1 MAKRLA
7 PVVLFLAVGAFIGGI
22 LGMIFV
28 GDPTYMAATVGG
40 FLAFLTVGVVSGNT
54 ITAAM
59 AGHALARVDSV
70 QRTGAS
76 TGDLQ
81 LCTLRLRV
89 KPDRGASFEATTEY
103 YMSPEQLRTIGPG
116 AVLVVMR
123 HPDKAV
129 SVVSMPPAAW
139 VAKAEAARRDP
150 TFFSGPTVLAQNVGG
165 EPRRTPAVVKIAIV
179 LVGAALVL
187 IPAYGSIA
195 RATESIA
202 AGDWDGTSMVT
213 GNYQQLAVDAIAE
226 VAGGYEFTSIQFY
239 ETYVIAVA
247 PTYPGADTTD
257 EYMWRYGHAFREG
270 PDLIQEEDL
279 SSALFDASG
288 LDFSV
293 VARVTREALA
303 ATTVEGIETVY
314 PRVDGAGNPK
324 ISVYLSGT
332 YKHESLTYDFE
343 GTLLESR

>member
-7 PVVLFLAVGAFIGGI
+7 PVVLFLAIGAFIGGI
-22 LGMIFV
+22 LGMVFV
-28 GDPTYMAATVGG
+28 GDPLYMVAIVGG
-40 FLAFLTVGVVSGNT
+40 FLAFVAVGVVSGNT
-54 ITAAM
+54 IAA
-59 AGHALARVDSV
+59 AVTGHALARVDSV
-70 QRTGAS
+70 QRKGES
-76 TGDLQ
+76 LGELQ
-81 LCTLRLRV
+81 LCDLRLRV
-89 KPDRGASFEATTEY
+89 KPERGPAFETTTEY

-139 VAKAEAARRDP
+139 IAKAEAARRDP
-150 TFFSGPTVLAQNVGG
+150 SFFSGPTVQAGG
-165 EPRRTPAVVKIAIV
+165 VPRRTPMVVKIAIV
-179 LVGAALVL
+179 LLGAALVL

-226 VAGGYEFTSIQFY
+226 VAGGYQFTSIQFY
-239 ETYVIAVA
+239 DTYVIAVA

-257 EYMWRYGHAFREG
+257 RYMWRYGHAFREG

-279 SSALFDASG
+279 NSALFDASG
-288 LDFSV
+288 LDFAV
-293 VARVTREALA
+293 VAQVTREALA

-314 PRVDGAGNPK
+314 PRVGGAGIPK
-324 ISVYLSGT
+324 ISLYFSGT
-332 YKHESLTYDFE
+332 YKDESLTYDFE

>member
-1 MAKRLA
+1 MVKRLA
-7 PVVLFLAVGAFIGGI
+7 PIVLFLAVGALIGGI

-28 GDPTYMAATVGG
+28 GDPTYMAAMVGG
-40 FLAFLTVGVVSGNT
+40 FLALLVAGVLAGST
-54 ITAAM
+54 ITASM
-59 AGHALARVDSV
+59 EGFALARVDSV
-70 QRTGAS
+70 QRKGAS
-76 TGDLQ
+76 SGELQ
-81 LCTLRLRV
+81 LCALRLRV
-89 KPDRGASFEATTEY
+89 KPDKGAAFDATTDY

-116 AVLVVMR
+116 AVLVVKR

-129 SVVSMPPAAW
+129 SVVSTPPAAW
-139 VAKAEAARRDP
+139 AAKAEAARRDP
-150 TFFSGPTVLAQNVGG
+150 SFFGTTAQSPGAGRVPLAGM
-165 EPRRTPAVVKIAIV
+165 PAVAKIG
-179 LVGAALVL
+179 LVALSAGLVL

-239 ETYVIAVA
+239 DTYVIAVA

-257 EYMWRYGHAFREG
+257 EYMWRYGHAYREG

-279 SSALFDASG
+279 RSVLFDASE

-303 ATTVEGIETVY
+303 ETPVEGIETVY
-314 PRVDGAGNPK
+314 PRVDGANVPH

-332 YKHESLTYDFE
+332 YKEESRIYNFE
-343 GTLLESR
+343 GELLETR